1 MATSGSTSGWVAG
14 ARIFSGRPDP
24 TWEVPEEEAERIVSV
39 WERLPP
45 AREPAKDSPALGYRG
60 CWLRAR
66 DERWWDAV
74 GGVVTSGGDARADV
88 GGSVERAILATAPDD
103 ALPAGFAGE

>member
-1 MATSGSTSGWVAG
+1 MATSGSISGWVAG
-14 ARIFSGRPDP
+14 ARIFSGRADP
-24 TWEVPEEEAERIVSV
+24 AWGVPAEEAERIVAV

-45 AREPAKDSPALGYRG
+45 AREPAKHPPALGYRG

-66 DERWWDAV
+66 DEREWNAG
-74 GGVVTSGGDARADV
+74 GGVVTSNGDARADA

-103 ALPAGFAGE
+103 ALPAGLAV